1 MNRRPPKAQACV
13 SRRSLLGSIAALP
26 MAALGTGAGAAASHW
41 VRQDG
46 VGWPEPSTW
55 DALARQVQGRLAA
68 VQRLDFKAEAVRR
81 QLSNPFYISGEP
93 ALTQSSGWIDAWT
106 CEPSAYVL
114 TAESA
119 RDIARAVEFARR
131 HRVRLVVKGGGHSYL
146 GGSNA
151 PDSLLI
157 WTRRMDQIVVHDAF

>member
-1 MNRRPPKAQACV
+1 
-13 SRRSLLGSIAALP
+13 
-26 MAALGTGAGAAASHW
+26 
-41 VRQDG
+41 
-46 VGWPEPSTW
+46 
-55 DALARQVQGRLAA
+55 

-106 CEPSAYVL
+106 SEPSAYVL

-157 WTRRMDQIVVHDAF
+157 WTRRMDQIVVHDAFTSQGSTGPGVPAVSVGAGCLWGHVYDAVTTQAGRYV